1 MLPRPW
7 RGFFG
12 VVFLRL
18 FSVVHGKFPSA
29 TIQKYDMEQYQK
41 YDTECS
47 HLHRRRA
54 TDIGEQ
60 GASGIREST
69 LIKPAQIGIFIKHG
83 GLREKTIRTD
93 IFSALLVL

>member
-1 MLPRPW
+1 MRT
-7 RGFFG
+7 FG

-47 HLHRRRA
+47 HLQA
-54 TDIGEQ
+54 GPLKEPKIVK
-60 GASGIREST
+60 SGT
-69 LIKPAQIGIFIKHG
+69 NFQQTTTGISK
-83 GLREKTIRTD
+83 
-93 IFSALLVL
+93 VV